1 MRDDA
6 VIRLP
11 WGSSRDL
18 PCSKNIPGT
27 VRKRVGHKDRTESS
41 WRQFV
46 LTCFLTIS
54 LLATVV
60 PVSAATVTID
70 NTTAGGIS
78 QAINNAGSGG
88 TVILNPGTYFIDTSK
103 EILFPITIKANTSR
117 GGDPS
122 NTIIDGIRFTNKL
135 FYVTTSGRA
144 ITIDNLTVQHFSNPG
159 FHGGVIYSWMGPVT
173 ITSSKF
179 VNCTAKYGGAIF
191 TDKKGATGS
200 SITSSTFSGCTATDS
215 GGAIYVMS
223 DTLTVIASAFTSGSA
238 PTGSTIYSQNT
249 GTTIHFSRFFNNS
262 GTVVYLSSAGTLDAT
277 NNWWGSNA
285 NPSGSVGGVGTVNAN
300 PWLKLGTTADATLI
314 NSSQTTRIRANLTF
328 NSDGTNISGSGRVPD
343 GIPVAFGITS
353 GTGSILPAAGNITS
367 GTNTTVFTPA
377 IGGTSQINATVDRES
392 LSVLV
397 TMLNATFT
405 GTPTLGTIPLTIGFT
420 DSTAG
425 SPVMWN
431 WSFGDGSWFNTTSV
445 TVKNPTHTYTGTG
458 TYTVNLTVTRADVT
472 DMLSRTGYITASAAP
487 VTTTPTPTPTPTPT
501 STPTPIPQPNGG
513 SDDSPAFALKA
524 PLKEMLTTISTNVG
538 QIGRTSIIHVEITG
552 VGNKDIIIT
561 ATEVHGPGTDVPP
574 PPGIIY
580 EYVDISPARF
590 SRITEANILFVVPQS
605 WLDEHHLT
613 PREIIL
619 YHNTG
624 KTWQPLPTIPDKI
637 MNGEAYYTA
646 RSDGFSRFAIT
657 GQFNST
663 PSTQNATASNTAN
676 MYSAPV
682 QVSGTKSPVIATSPV
697 NTAPVTTR
705 TTAPPV
711 PLPPAPVFPF
721 ATIVAAVSAGVMLIG
736 SRYVIRR
743 WWIQRQN
750 PALFREYD

>member
-1 MRDDA
+1 M
-6 VIRLP
+6 
-11 WGSSRDL
+11 
-18 PCSKNIPGT
+18 
-27 VRKRVGHKDRTESS
+27 
-41 WRQFV
+41 

-54 LLATVV
+54 LLATVM
-60 PVSAATVTID
+60 PVSAAAVTID

-78 QAINNAGSGG
+78 QAVDNAGSGG

-103 EILFPITIKANTSR
+103 EILFPITIKANTTR

-122 NTIIDGIRFTNKL
+122 NTIIDGIRFKNKL
-135 FYVTTSGRA
+135 FYVTTSGRP

-179 VNCTAKYGGAIF
+179 VNCTAKYGGVIF

-223 DTLTVIASAFTSGSA
+223 DTLTVVASTFTSGSA

-262 GTVVYLSSAGTLDAT
+262 GTVVYLSSAGTLDAK
-277 NNWWGSNA
+277 NNWWGN
-285 NPSGSVGGVGTVNAN
+285 NTDPSGSVGGVGTVNTN
-300 PWLKLGTTADATLI
+300 PWLKLGITADATLI
-314 NSSQTTRIRANLTF
+314 NSSQTARIRANLTF
-328 NSDGTNISGSGRVPD
+328 NSDGINTSGSGRVPD
-343 GIPVAFGITS
+343 DIPVAFGITS

-377 IGGTSQINATVDRES
+377 IGGTSQINATVDSES

-397 TMLNATFT
+397 TSLNATFT

-431 WSFGDGSWFNTTSV
+431 WSFGDGSWFNTTSAAA
-445 TVKNPTHTYTGTG
+445 KNPAHTYTGTG
-458 TYTVNLTVTRADVT
+458 TYTVNLTVTRTGVT

-501 STPTPIPQPNGG
+501 STPTHIPQPNGG
-513 SDDSPAFALKA
+513 SDDSPAFALKS
-524 PLKEMLTTISTNVG
+524 PLKEMLTTVFTNVG
-538 QIGRTSIIHVEITG
+538 QIGRTSIIRVEITG
-552 VGNKDIIIT
+552 VDVKDIIIT
-561 ATEVHGPGTDVPP
+561 ATEVHGPGTDIPP

-590 SRITEANILFVVPQS
+590 TRITEANIIFVVPQS

-613 PREIIL
+613 PQEIIL

-624 KTWQPLPTIPDKI
+624 KTWLPLPTILDKI

-646 RSDGFSRFAIT
+646 WSDGFSRFAIT

-663 PSTQNATASNTAN
+663 LSTWNATASSTTN
-676 MYSAPV
+676 MYTAPV
-682 QVSGTKSPVIATSPV
+682 QVSGTKSPLVVVSPV

-711 PLPPAPVFPF
+711 PQPPAPGFPF
-721 ATIVAAVSAGVMLIG
+721 ATIVTAGAAGVMLVG
-736 SRYVIRR
+736 GGFVMRR